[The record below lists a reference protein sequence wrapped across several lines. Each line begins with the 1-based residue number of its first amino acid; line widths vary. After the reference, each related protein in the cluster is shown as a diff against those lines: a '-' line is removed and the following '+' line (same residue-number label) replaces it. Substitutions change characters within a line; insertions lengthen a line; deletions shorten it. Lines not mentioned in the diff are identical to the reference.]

1 MTPNLFESC
10 INLGEVCKQEV
21 VGTRRVDGRVF
32 FCLFGGG
39 MITFLELANM
49 VDATQD
55 VGWGG
60 GGMITFL
67 ELANMV
73 DATQDVGWGRG
84 GDDNV
89 P

>member
-1 MTPNLFESC
+1 
-10 INLGEVCKQEV
+10 
-21 VGTRRVDGRVF
+21 
-32 FCLFGGG
+32 

-60 GGMITFL
+60 GMITFL

-73 DATQDVGWGRG
+73 DATHDVGWGG
-84 GDDNV
+84 GGG
-89 P
+89 

>member
-1 MTPNLFESC
+1 M
-10 INLGEVCKQEV
+10 GW
-21 VGTRRVDGRVF
+21 
-32 FCLFGGG
+32 GG

-60 GGMITFL
+60 GG
-67 ELANMV
+67 
-73 DATQDVGWGRG
+73 
-84 GDDNV
+84 DDNV

>member
-1 MTPNLFESC
+1 M
-10 INLGEVCKQEV
+10 
-21 VGTRRVDGRVF
+21 
-32 FCLFGGG
+32 GGG

-55 VGWGG
+55 VGWG
-60 GGMITFL
+60 
-67 ELANMV
+67 V
-73 DATQDVGWGRG
+73 